1 MMGTTVSVTVDQG
14 VAWVTFHCD
23 EKVVTLSMATM
34 VALRTELQALRSRQ
48 DVKVVVIN
56 SAWADGFIAGANI
69 HEIQAIQG
77 EQEALAAAQSGQAIL
92 DELAGLPVATVA
104 AIHGVALG
112 GGLELALACRYR
124 VVSDH
129 VNTKLGLPEV
139 NLGIIPGFGGT
150 QRLPRLIGVGPA
162 LQMITS
168 GKPVDAAA
176 ACRMGLADQMG
187 SAAFFHDEVRHFVSR
202 LMAGSA
208 PAPRRAKWQPRPMV
222 ALACWA
228 ARRQVTLATKGHY
241 PAPMVAIDAIERG
254 LRTTLKKGL
263 AIEAQLFSTV
273 ASKPVSRALIG
284 LYFEQEA
291 AKKIGGGWTVPHSPP
306 RLGVVG
312 AGLMGGGIAWLAASQ
327 GWGVRLQDISWAA
340 IDVAMQSVSR
350 LASQRAS
357 SRKDSKG
364 KVAMAMQRISG
375 TVDGT
380 GMGVMDVVIE
390 AVVEDMG
397 VKQTVLQGLE
407 SRVGKDVILATNTS
421 ALSITQMGSV
431 LAHPERLV
439 GIHFF
444 SPVHRMPLVEI
455 VKGAATSDDVALRAA
470 ALVKSWG
477 KVPVMVQDQPGFL
490 VNRVLIPYVTEA
502 IQLVSEGVAC
512 EWIDRVMVQF
522 GLPIGPLALADE
534 VGLDVGYKVAKVL
547 ADGLG
552 DRMAIPQAFHQVMAL
567 GCRGKKDRKG
577 FYVYG
582 GQDMRHSQG
591 VNPAIREMF
600 PVTTP
605 PAEARV
611 VDRLMG
617 VMVNEASRCL
627 ADGVVQ
633 SASVLDMAMVMG
645 TGFPAWR
652 RGVCQYADDRGIG
665 EMVRVLEG
673 LVQLGHGRFEP
684 SERLRLMHQ
693 MGVGFDGFDK
703 KGVQS

>member
-1 MMGTTVSVTVDQG
+1 MGTTVSVTVEQG
-14 VAWVTFHCD
+14 VAWVTFHGD

-34 VALRTELQALRSRQ
+34 MALRDELHTLRSRQ
-48 DVKVVVIN
+48 DVKVAVVG

-69 HEIQAIQG
+69 HEIHAIQG
-77 EQEALAAAQSGQAIL
+77 PQAAMAASQAGQAVL
-92 DELAGLPVATVA
+92 DELAALPFPTVA

-129 VNTKLGLPEV
+129 PKTKLGLPEV

-162 LQMITS
+162 LQLITS
-168 GKPVDAAA
+168 GKPVDAGT
-176 ACRMGLADQMG
+176 ACRMGLADHLV
-187 SAAFFHDEVRHFVSR
+187 SAAFFTDEIKRYVGQF
-202 LMAGSA
+202 LAGAPPMA
-208 PAPRRAKWQPRPMV
+208 RRGRWQPWPLV
-222 ALACWA
+222 AVSCWA
-228 ARRQVTLATKGHY
+228 ARRQVAQVTKGHY

-254 LRTTLKKGL
+254 MRTTLNKGL
-263 AIEAQLFSTV
+263 AIEARLFSTV
-273 ASKPVSRALIG
+273 ASTPISQALIG

-291 AKKIGGGWTVPHSPP
+291 AKKVGELTGVQTPP

-327 GWGVRLQDISWAA
+327 GWVVRLQDVSWTA
-340 IDVAMQSVSR
+340 IDVALQSVSR
-350 LASQRAS
+350 LASQR
-357 SRKDSKG
+357 RHKESKG

-380 GMGVMDVVIE
+380 GMGGMDVVIE

-397 VKQTVLQGLE
+397 VKQSVCQALE
-407 SRVGKDVILATNTS
+407 AKVGPEVIVATNTS
-421 ALSITQMGSV
+421 ALSITEMGSV

-455 VKGAATSDDVALRAA
+455 VRGAATSDGVAQRAA

-502 IQLVSEGVAC
+502 IQLVSEGVGC
-512 EWIDRVMVQF
+512 EWIDQVMVAF
-522 GLPIGPLALADE
+522 GMPIGPLALADE

-552 DRMAIPQAFHQVMAL
+552 DRMAIPDAFHQVMGL
-567 GCRGKKDRKG
+567 GKRGKKDRVG

-582 GQDMRHSQG
+582 AKGTNESRQG
-591 VNPAIREMF
+591 VNPAVRELF
-600 PVTTP
+600 PLGPTQSALTI
-605 PAEARV
+605 EN
-611 VDRLMG
+611 RLMG

-633 SASVLDMAMVMG
+633 SASVLDMAMVLG

-652 RGVCQYADDRGIG
+652 RGVCQYADDRGIDAIV
-665 EMVRVLEG
+665 EVLNG
-673 LVQLGHGRFEP
+673 LTQAGHRRFEP
-684 SERLRLMHQ
+684 SDRLRTMHQ
-693 MGVGFDGFDK
+693 MGVGFYGYDT